1 MLLVVSAGVLVWV
14 TASFVVSF
22 RRSPPPVH
30 MVVGERADSN
40 IYSEVPFRHSDLVQT
55 QRQRRRAAR
64 EVLPIYRLNPPAVE
78 ATLQRLSALG
88 EALRAPAGGT
98 EAPRPAP
105 KADAVAPAPGAAL
118 EPVDGLDAATLEALR
133 LAVAEPTRFRTLRDL
148 VRDHLNRG
156 VIEERELVTL
166 QDVEAP
172 TAAVTLLNDQAG
184 TERTSVLRTDDLRDP
199 RRAAAAAAA
208 EYASRFPD
216 TTPALRAGL
225 ETVLGRLLR
234 PTLTYAADATER
246 ARRQAAAAV
255 ETVTRF
261 VGANEVLV
269 LRGETVTAEL
279 LERLQ
284 RHQQELH
291 LRQTTQSGWA
301 GIVQGILLCGVMV
314 LSAGFILS
322 VVHTGLLGDG
332 RLLIMVTLVTVVQML
347 LSRVVADLHF
357 LKSGSSFFL
366 FPLLPLAF
374 GAMLLAPLAGL
385 RAALVSGLLT
395 TAVTAWHVH
404 SPESF
409 HLCVTGTVTCLLG
422 GALMRRARRRSH
434 LIRTGTSIF
443 VAVLLLELVFSIR
456 ATLPPGALWRSLAPL
471 ATYALGNAFGV
482 TAVVFILLPLLEY
495 VFGAASDL
503 TLVELSDLNHP
514 LLKRLQLEAPGT
526 YHHSLT
532 VATLAEQAAE
542 AIGANPLMARVCA
555 YFHDI
560 GKLHQPE
567 FFTENVAQGV
577 NPHREL
583 EPRMSSLVILN
594 HVREGLSLAR
604 QYKLKRPLR
613 EAIAQHHGTSL
624 VYFFYR
630 KALDQEKPGQA
641 VGESEFRYPG
651 PKPRRKE
658 VVLVSLADTC
668 EAACRSLERPTPGK
682 IADKIE
688 ELFYDRVRNH
698 ELDDADLTFSELTR
712 VREAMVRTLSTMM
725 HARVPYPKESDREG
739 APVQAGAAATAAE
752 PPPAA
757 APPA

>member
-1 MLLVVSAGVLVWV
+1 MQQLGGVVIVFFGLYMLGVLRIPALMRERRIHLAAKPAGVLG
-14 TASFVVSF
+14 S
-22 RRSPPPVH
+22 
-30 MVVGERADSN
+30 
-40 IYSEVPFRHSDLVQT
+40 
-55 QRQRRRAAR
+55 
-64 EVLPIYRLNPPAVE
+64 
-78 ATLQRLSALG
+78 
-88 EALRAPAGGT
+88 
-98 EAPRPAP
+98 
-105 KADAVAPAPGAAL
+105 AVAGVAFGAGWTPCVG
-118 EPVDGLDAATLEALR
+118 PVLAT
-133 LAVAEPTRFRTLRDL
+133 
-148 VRDHLNRG
+148 
-156 VIEERELVTL
+156 I
-166 QDVEAP
+166 
-172 TAAVTLLNDQAG
+172 LL
-184 TERTSVLRTDDLRDP
+184 
-199 RRAAAAAAA
+199 
-208 EYASRFPD
+208 Y
-216 TTPALRAGL
+216 AGL
-225 ETVLGRLLR
+225 E
-234 PTLTYAADATER
+234 ATM
-246 ARRQAAAAV
+246 
-255 ETVTRF
+255 TR
-261 VGANEVLV
+261 G
-269 LRGETVTAEL
+269 
-279 LERLQ
+279 
-284 RHQQELH
+284 
-291 LRQTTQSGWA
+291 
-301 GIVQGILLCGVMV
+301 
-314 LSAGFILS
+314 
-322 VVHTGLLGDG
+322 
-332 RLLIMVTLVTVVQML
+332 ML
-347 LSRVVADLHF
+347 L
-357 LKSGSSFFL
+357 
-366 FPLLPLAF
+366 
-374 GAMLLAPLAGL
+374 
-385 RAALVSGLLT
+385 
-395 TAVTAWHVH
+395 
-404 SPESF
+404 
-409 HLCVTGTVTCLLG
+409 
-422 GALMRRARRRSH
+422 
-434 LIRTGTSIF
+434 
-443 VAVLLLELVFSIR
+443 
-456 ATLPPGALWRSLAPL
+456 L

-482 TAVVFILLPLLEY
+482 TAVVFVLLPLLEY

-577 NPHREL
+577 NPHRDL

-594 HVREGLSLAR
+594 HVREGLALAR

-668 EAACRSLERPTPGK
+668 EAACRSLEQPTPGK

-688 ELFYDRVRNH
+688 ELFNDRVRNH
-698 ELDDADLTFSELTR
+698 ELDDAELTFSELTR